1 MIDLNHLEKYTENN
15 RIEAKK
21 ALGGL
26 PHSIW
31 ETYSAFAN
39 ALGGIILL
47 GVEEYK
53 DKTLHTVDLPDPD
66 SLVRE
71 FWDKVNDP
79 NKASVN
85 LLTKRHIR
93 IEKVNGDRI
102 IVIEVPR
109 APRYQKPVYID
120 GNAASGTYFRCG
132 EGDHHC
138 TAEELQAM
146 YRDADIRTQ
155 DMRVLEHTDCEVFCT
170 ESIRSYRERMKL
182 SRPAHVWEKLDD
194 SEFLLKLGAAGTGTD
209 GSLHPTAAGL
219 LMFGHERKI
228 LREYPDY
235 RLEYCGPCGDAQHEP
250 EHFVSSAGDWS
261 GNVFDFYFHVSGRLL
276 ANLNTA
282 AETDDTPVSKAIR
295 EALANCLVNADYY
308 GSSGIVIV
316 QKPDLITMSNP
327 GAFRVGLDEAR
338 AGGTSDPRNGILMKM
353 FHMLDIGERA
363 GSGIPSILYIW
374 KQQGWSEPAV
384 SQSFAPNRIMLSLPF
399 VKADCKTALIR
410 NADKKVPLKTET
422 RKELV
427 IAFLTEHV
435 TATCAELCELLDLKP
450 PRVREIMREL
460 TEEGIVTAPAGNRN
474 RIYKLKA

>member
-1 MIDLNHLEKYTENN
+1 MIDLDHLEKYTENN

-85 LLTKRHIR
+85 LLTKQHIR
-93 IEKVNGDRI
+93 IEKVSGDRI

-146 YRDADIRTQ
+146 YRDADFRTQ
-155 DMRVLEHTDCEVFCT
+155 DMRVLEQTDCAVFCA
-170 ESIRSYRERMKL
+170 ESIRSYRDRMKR
-182 SRPAHVWEKLDD
+182 SRPAHVWESLDD
-194 SEFLLKLGAAGTGTD
+194 SAFLLKLGAAGTGTD
-209 GSLHPTAAGL
+209 GEVHPTAAGL
-219 LMFGHERKI
+219 LMFGREQEI

-235 RLEYCGPCGDAQHEP
+235 SLEYREACGDMQQETESFA
-250 EHFVSSAGDWS
+250 SSAGDWS
-261 GNVFDFYFHVSGRLL
+261 GNVFDFYFHVCGRLQ
-276 ANLNTA
+276 AGLNETP
-282 AETDDTPVSKAIR
+282 ETDDTPVQKAIR
-295 EALANCLVNADYY
+295 EGLANCLVNADYY
-308 GSSGIVIV
+308 GSGGVVIV
-316 QKPDLITMSNP
+316 KQPDLITMSNP

-338 AGGTSDPRNGILMKM
+338 AGGMSDPRNGILMKM
-353 FHMLDIGERA
+353 FHLLDIGERA
-363 GSGIPSILYIW
+363 GSGIPSILYTW
-374 KQQGWSEPAV
+374 KQQGWSEPVV
-384 SQSFAPNRIMLSLPF
+384 SQSFAPNRIMLSLPLTKSSGQ
-399 VKADCKTALIR
+399 KARIR
-410 NADKKVPLKTET
+410 CADKKVPLKTET
-422 RKELV
+422 RKEMV
-427 IAFLTEHV
+427 IAYLTEHV

-450 PRVREIMREL
+450 PRVRKIMREL

-474 RIYKLKA
+474 LVYKLKA